1 MAQRDEFL
9 GDGIVSPDAILDGT
23 VGNDTALLDAIDL
36 PIIVISR
43 DCTVA
48 LVNRAATTVLGL
60 KTTDVGRTI
69 RDSLPSVENLDRLC
83 ARVIADGAPH
93 RIETRVGDRSF
104 LLRIAPYA
112 GKDRLVLGSVLTFTN
127 ITAFRASIDQ
137 AIYER
142 EYTKAILNAV
152 IDPLVVLDDKLRV
165 QTANRAFH
173 TLFGISRD
181 KAQGISIR
189 QLGNHEWETSEAWA
203 SVEASL
209 SNHTQLQAIEIEGE
223 LPTVGRR
230 TFVLDAYEFARDQNA
245 LILLTFHDVTERK
258 QAERTTSLL
267 AAIVDNSDDAILSKK
282 LDGTITSWNKSAEG
296 MFGYTP
302 KEAIGQ
308 HITLIVPWERR
319 SEEEGIL
326 RRLAQGERVDHFET
340 VRKRKNGTTLD
351 LSLTIS
357 PIHDA
362 AGRVIGASNVAR
374 DITERKRIEQ
384 ALQKSEKK
392 YREFAETATIALHWV
407 SSDGTI
413 IWANQAELEMLGYS
427 SEEYIGHN
435 ISEFH
440 VDAPVLQ
447 DILNR
452 LFRGERI
459 MEYEA
464 RLRAKDGSLR
474 QVIIDSS
481 ALFEEGKFVHT
492 RCFTRDVSERK
503 QAEELLRQSE
513 ERFRA
518 IVETTPECVKLV
530 SADGTLLLMNSSGLR
545 MLGARRAEEVVGKSI
560 YNLVVPED
568 RERYQMFNESICRGE
583 QGSLQFQ
590 IIGLDGKRRHMETHA
605 APLRNPD
612 GIVVHLAVTSDI
624 SQRIKADRALRES
637 EQRYRV
643 VTEAAPIMVWM
654 SGLDKLCYYFNKGWL
669 DFVGRPLER
678 EVGHGWAENVHPD
691 DFDRCLQLY
700 LSCFDARRPFEMQYR
715 LRHHSGQY
723 RWILDRG
730 VPRYASDGTFE
741 GYVGGCLDIHDQKT
755 AEEKARRAD
764 VSFQLMKTQDEERR
778 HIARE
783 LHDTAGQTLTVL
795 GLHLAELVQLAGQ
808 SAPELAREAKQIED
822 AVQQLHRE
830 IRTASYLLHPPLLDE
845 AGLNSAISWY
855 VEGLLERSGLD
866 VHLDISREVGRLPRD
881 MELAIF
887 RLVQECLTNIH
898 RHSGSKTASI
908 RITRESEQVTV
919 DIRDQGR
926 GMSPKRLA
934 EIHAGRS
941 GVGIQGMRERLLQFE
956 GTVNFESSTSGT
968 RVFAT
973 IPVPKAES
981 PEEQGKTERLQAAS
995 EL

>member
-9 GDGIVSPDAILDGT
+9 GDGIVSADAILDGI
-23 VGNDTALLDAIDL
+23 VGNDTALLDAIDH

-48 LVNRAATTVLGL
+48 RVNRAATTVLGL
-60 KTTDVGRTI
+60 KATDVGRTI
-69 RDSLPSVENLDRLC
+69 RDSLPGVENLDRLC
-83 ARVIADGAPH
+83 ARVIADGTPH

-112 GKDRLVLGSVLTFTN
+112 GKDRLLLGSVLTFTN

-173 TLFGISRD
+173 TLFGLSRD

-223 LPTVGRR
+223 LPVVGRR

-282 LDGTITSWNKSAEG
+282 LDGRITSWNKSAER
-296 MFGYTP
+296 MFGYAP
-302 KEAIGQ
+302 EEAIGQ

-326 RRLAQGERVDHFET
+326 RRLARGERVDHFET
-340 VRKRKNGTTLD
+340 VRRRKNGTTLD

-357 PIHDA
+357 PIRDA

-492 RCFTRDVSERK
+492 RCFTRDISERK

-530 SADGTLLLMNSSGLR
+530 SADGTVLLMNSSGLR

-590 IIGLDGKRRHMETHA
+590 IIGLDSKRRHMETHS
-605 APLRNPD
+605 APLRNP
-612 GIVVHLAVTSDI
+612 GGTVVHLAVTGDI
-624 SQRIKADRALRES
+624 SERIKADRALRES

-866 VHLDISREVGRLPRD
+866 VHLDITREVGRLPRD
-881 MELAIF
+881 MELVIF

-926 GMSPKRLA
+926 GMSPERLA

-956 GTVNFESSTSGT
+956 GTVNFQSSTSGT
-968 RVFAT
+968 RVFAA
-973 IPVPKAES
+973 IPLPKSES
-981 PEEQGKTERLQAAS
+981 PEEQGKTDRLQAAS

>member
-1 MAQRDEFL
+1 
-9 GDGIVSPDAILDGT
+9 
-23 VGNDTALLDAIDL
+23 
-36 PIIVISR
+36 
-43 DCTVA
+43 
-48 LVNRAATTVLGL
+48 
-60 KTTDVGRTI
+60 
-69 RDSLPSVENLDRLC
+69 
-83 ARVIADGAPH
+83 
-93 RIETRVGDRSF
+93 
-104 LLRIAPYA
+104 
-112 GKDRLVLGSVLTFTN
+112 VLGSVLTFTN
-127 ITAFRASIDQ
+127 ITAFRASVDQ

-142 EYTKAILNAV
+142 EYTKSILNAV
-152 IDPLVVLDDKLRV
+152 IDPLVVLDDKLQV

-173 TLFGISRD
+173 SLLGVSRD

-189 QLGNHEWETSEAWA
+189 KLGNHEWEMSEAWA

-209 SNHTQLQAIEIEGE
+209 SNHTQVQAIEIEGE
-223 LPTVGRR
+223 LPLIGRR
-230 TFVLDAYEFARDQNA
+230 TFVLDAHELARDRNA
-245 LILLTFHDVTERK
+245 LILLTFHDITERK
-258 QAERTTSLL
+258 QAEQTTSLL
-267 AAIVDNSDDAILSKK
+267 AAIVDYSDDAILSKK
-282 LDGTITSWNKSAEG
+282 LDGTITSWNKSAERL
-296 MFGYTP
+296 FGYTP
-302 KEAIGQ
+302 EEAIGQ

-319 SEEEGIL
+319 SEEEDIL
-326 RRLAQGERVDHFET
+326 RRLADGERVDHFET
-340 VRKRKNGTTLD
+340 LRRRKDGTTFEV
-351 LSLTIS
+351 SLTIS

-362 AGRVIGASNVAR
+362 AGRVIGASKVAR
-374 DITERKRIEQ
+374 DITERKKAERALSEQ
-384 ALQKSEKK
+384 ARLLDLSNDAILVRDADNRITYWNRAASELYGFTREEALGRITHELLQTKFPAPIDKIEEKLRRNERWSGELVHIRK
-392 YREFAETATIALHWV
+392 
-407 SSDGTI
+407 DGTEVI
-413 IWANQAELEMLGYS
+413 VISRWVLDRKADGNPSCILET
-427 SEEYIGHN
+427 N
-435 ISEFH
+435 N
-440 VDAPVLQ
+440 
-447 DILNR
+447 DITQQKHT
-452 LFRGERI
+452 ER
-459 MEYEA
+459 A
-464 RLRAKDGSLR
+464 LR
-474 QVIIDSS
+474 
-481 ALFEEGKFVHT
+481 E
-492 RCFTRDVSERK
+492 
-503 QAEELLRQSE
+503 SE

-530 SADGTLLLMNSSGLR
+530 SADGTLLHMNSSGLQ

-560 YNLVVPED
+560 YNLVVPDD

-612 GIVVHLAVTSDI
+612 GTVVHLAVSSDI
-624 SQRIKADRALRES
+624 SQRIQADQALRES

-643 VTEAAPIMVWM
+643 VTDAAPIMVWM

-700 LSCFDARRPFEMQYR
+700 LNCFDARRPFEMQYR

-723 RWILDRG
+723 RWILDCG
-730 VPRYASDGTFE
+730 VPRYAPDGTFE

-764 VSFQLMKTQDEERR
+764 VSFQLMKIQDEERR

-845 AGLNSAISWY
+845 AGLNSAIGWY

-866 VHLDISREVGRLPRD
+866 VHLDISPEVGRLPRD
-881 MELAIF
+881 MELVIF

-908 RITRESEQVTV
+908 GISRKSEQVTL

-926 GMSPKRLA
+926 GMSPERLA

-941 GVGIQGMRERLLQFE
+941 GVGTRGMRERLLQFE

-973 IPVPKAES
+973 IPIPKAGS
-981 PEEQGKTERLQAAS
+981 PEEQGKAQSLQAAS
-995 EL
+995 

>member
-1 MAQRDEFL
+1 M
-9 GDGIVSPDAILDGT
+9 
-23 VGNDTALLDAIDL
+23 
-36 PIIVISR
+36 
-43 DCTVA
+43 
-48 LVNRAATTVLGL
+48 
-60 KTTDVGRTI
+60 
-69 RDSLPSVENLDRLC
+69 
-83 ARVIADGAPH
+83 
-93 RIETRVGDRSF
+93 
-104 LLRIAPYA
+104 
-112 GKDRLVLGSVLTFTN
+112 
-127 ITAFRASIDQ
+127 
-137 AIYER
+137 
-142 EYTKAILNAV
+142 
-152 IDPLVVLDDKLRV
+152 
-165 QTANRAFH
+165 
-173 TLFGISRD
+173 
-181 KAQGISIR
+181 
-189 QLGNHEWETSEAWA
+189 
-203 SVEASL
+203 
-209 SNHTQLQAIEIEGE
+209 
-223 LPTVGRR
+223 
-230 TFVLDAYEFARDQNA
+230 
-245 LILLTFHDVTERK
+245 
-258 QAERTTSLL
+258 
-267 AAIVDNSDDAILSKK
+267 
-282 LDGTITSWNKSAEG
+282 
-296 MFGYTP
+296 
-302 KEAIGQ
+302 
-308 HITLIVPWERR
+308 
-319 SEEEGIL
+319 
-326 RRLAQGERVDHFET
+326 
-340 VRKRKNGTTLD
+340 
-351 LSLTIS
+351 
-357 PIHDA
+357 
-362 AGRVIGASNVAR
+362 
-374 DITERKRIEQ
+374 
-384 ALQKSEKK
+384 
-392 YREFAETATIALHWV
+392 
-407 SSDGTI
+407 
-413 IWANQAELEMLGYS
+413 
-427 SEEYIGHN
+427 
-435 ISEFH
+435 
-440 VDAPVLQ
+440 
-447 DILNR
+447 
-452 LFRGERI
+452 
-459 MEYEA
+459 
-464 RLRAKDGSLR
+464 RAKDGSFR

-492 RCFTRDVSERK
+492 RCFTRDISERK

-590 IIGLDGKRRHMETHA
+590 IIGLDSQRRHMETHA

-612 GIVVHLAVTSDI
+612 GTVVHLAVTSDI

-669 DFVGRPLER
+669 DFVGRPLEQ

-764 VSFQLMKTQDEERR
+764 VSFQLMKAQDEERR

-926 GMSPKRLA
+926 GMSPERLA

-956 GTVNFESSTSGT
+956 GTVTFESSTSGT

-981 PEEQGKTERLQAAS
+981 PEEQGKTDRLQGS
-995 EL
+995 L

>member
-1 MAQRDEFL
+1 
-9 GDGIVSPDAILDGT
+9 
-23 VGNDTALLDAIDL
+23 
-36 PIIVISR
+36 
-43 DCTVA
+43 
-48 LVNRAATTVLGL
+48 
-60 KTTDVGRTI
+60 
-69 RDSLPSVENLDRLC
+69 
-83 ARVIADGAPH
+83 
-93 RIETRVGDRSF
+93 
-104 LLRIAPYA
+104 
-112 GKDRLVLGSVLTFTN
+112 
-127 ITAFRASIDQ
+127 
-137 AIYER
+137 
-142 EYTKAILNAV
+142 
-152 IDPLVVLDDKLRV
+152 
-165 QTANRAFH
+165 
-173 TLFGISRD
+173 
-181 KAQGISIR
+181 
-189 QLGNHEWETSEAWA
+189 
-203 SVEASL
+203 
-209 SNHTQLQAIEIEGE
+209 
-223 LPTVGRR
+223 
-230 TFVLDAYEFARDQNA
+230 
-245 LILLTFHDVTERK
+245 
-258 QAERTTSLL
+258 
-267 AAIVDNSDDAILSKK
+267 
-282 LDGTITSWNKSAEG
+282 
-296 MFGYTP
+296 
-302 KEAIGQ
+302 
-308 HITLIVPWERR
+308 
-319 SEEEGIL
+319 
-326 RRLAQGERVDHFET
+326 
-340 VRKRKNGTTLD
+340 
-351 LSLTIS
+351 
-357 PIHDA
+357 
-362 AGRVIGASNVAR
+362 
-374 DITERKRIEQ
+374 
-384 ALQKSEKK
+384 
-392 YREFAETATIALHWV
+392 
-407 SSDGTI
+407 
-413 IWANQAELEMLGYS
+413 
-427 SEEYIGHN
+427 
-435 ISEFH
+435 
-440 VDAPVLQ
+440 
-447 DILNR
+447 
-452 LFRGERI
+452 
-459 MEYEA
+459 
-464 RLRAKDGSLR
+464 
-474 QVIIDSS
+474 
-481 ALFEEGKFVHT
+481 
-492 RCFTRDVSERK
+492 
-503 QAEELLRQSE
+503 
-513 ERFRA
+513 
-518 IVETTPECVKLV
+518 
-530 SADGTLLLMNSSGLR
+530 
-545 MLGARRAEEVVGKSI
+545 VVGKSI